1 MAYSIPD
8 CFMTAFVCGT
18 AFGIVYE
25 FFRIIRRLLPLKSVV
40 FVCDVC
46 FFIAAAFFVFNLS
59 MYIGNYVRSYTLLG
73 FGTGIFAYIQTIGR
87 LFSFAEHLLLKLWK
101 KTIGA
106 LLCNIFQA
114 AKKGIGAFA
123 HIVANKFRT
132 FHDFFR
138 RTEKKLLTP
147 LKFTPDKMYNVKRNI
162 VSSERNR
169 PPRENNGGK
178 NVIQAKIR
186 RGS

>member
-18 AFGIVYE
+18 AFGLVYE
-25 FFRIIRRLLPLKSVV
+25 FFRIVRKLLPLKAVI

-59 MYIGNYVRSYTLLG
+59 MYIGNYVRSYTMLG
-73 FGTGIFAYIQTIGR
+73 FGAGVFAYIQTIGR
-87 LFSFAEHLLLKLWK
+87 VFSFVEDMLVKLWK

-106 LLCNIFQA
+106 LIYNIFHA
-114 AKKGIGAFA
+114 VKKGIGSFA
-123 HIVANKFRT
+123 HIAADKFMT
-132 FHDFFR
+132 FHDFSR
-138 RTEKKLLTP
+138 RTGKKLLTP
-147 LKFTPDKMYNVKRNI
+147 LKFVPNKMYNVKRNI

-186 RGS
+186 RGP